1 MSRSAEAARFEA
13 LFVPHMDA
21 AYDLARWLTRDEAA
35 AQDVVQESYLRAFRF
50 IARFDG
56 GNARA
61 WLLTIVR
68 NQCYTWLK
76 ASPGNRW
83 LEIEDDVM
91 ANEPALIDA
100 ETPELA
106 AIRDEDGALLQTA
119 LAAVPPIFR
128 EVIVLRE
135 LENMTYKEIAV
146 ITGAPL
152 GTIMSRLARARAML
166 KRELIGLRR

>member
-1 MSRSAEAARFEA
+1 
-13 LFVPHMDA
+13 
-21 AYDLARWLTRDEAA
+21 
-35 AQDVVQESYLRAFRF
+35 
-50 IARFDG
+50 
-56 GNARA
+56 
-61 WLLTIVR
+61 
-68 NQCYTWLK
+68 
-76 ASPGNRW
+76 
-83 LEIEDDVM
+83 M
-91 ANEPALIDA
+91 ANEPALTDP
-100 ETPELA
+100 ETPELT